1 MCKKA
6 YVGDNPSSIPP
17 ELGLTE
23 SGDSLYKIVNIMF
36 RGGRT
41 YGPTMLCLDGYN
53 YVVWIGTNFTRIL
66 SLKRYIIY
74 SFVVP

>member
-1 MCKKA
+1 M
-6 YVGDNPSSIPP
+6 
-17 ELGLTE
+17 
-23 SGDSLYKIVNIMF
+23 YKIVNIMF